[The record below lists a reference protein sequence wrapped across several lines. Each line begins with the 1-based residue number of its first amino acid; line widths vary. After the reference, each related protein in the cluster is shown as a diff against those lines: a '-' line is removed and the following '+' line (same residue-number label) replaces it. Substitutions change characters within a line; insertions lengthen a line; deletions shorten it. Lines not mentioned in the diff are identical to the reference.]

1 VPRQALSG
9 PRYFPLR
16 RQGPSRLRRRYI
28 HLAIRRHQSIA
39 KVAIGRKLAIRLYWV
54 WRNGCEYSPSFEF
67 GSYAGQ
73 LGTGHG
79 VQYNVVHLM
88 GHPAP

>member
-1 VPRQALSG
+1 MG
-9 PRYFPLR
+9 R
-16 RQGPSRLRRRYI
+16 RLG
-28 HLAIRRHQSIA
+28 
-39 KVAIGRKLAIRLYWV
+39 VRLYWM

-79 VQYNVVHLM
+79 VQ
-88 GHPAP
+88 